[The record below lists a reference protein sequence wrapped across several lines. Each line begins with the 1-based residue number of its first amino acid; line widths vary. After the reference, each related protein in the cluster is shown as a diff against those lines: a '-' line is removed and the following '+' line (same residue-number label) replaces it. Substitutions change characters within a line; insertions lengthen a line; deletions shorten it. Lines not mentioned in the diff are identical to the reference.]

1 MKKNGHFQA
10 NRAGKSV
17 RCISEF
23 FISGRIVVIFGIN
36 NEVDM
41 KHAKKIG
48 MLWLWC
54 SLALVAAQ
62 AQKTYTEEEITRER
76 MFLEAYEKKL
86 IGKYDEAIA
95 LYEKVYEESP
105 DNHAAAFELARIFDQ
120 QRKSNEAIR
129 WMRLAQEGDP
139 ANVYYREFLA
149 ELLQSSGRFSEAA
162 EIYEELAKK
171 DGNDYY
177 YHRWAY
183 FLVRANEIDDAI
195 KVYDELEKRVGI
207 NEGITRRKQ
216 SLYMGQGDTKKAEKE
231 LEKLVDAFPGSVD
244 YRHLLAT
251 FYEQINE
258 NKKARDV
265 YQGILEIDPG
275 NAEALM
281 ALAGRS
287 ASSNNEIQY
296 INSLKPAF
304 EQEDVTIDLK
314 IAKLLPFIQK
324 VADTGDRE
332 LADAGLQ
339 LTNILERVH
348 PSEAKASAAAGDLL
362 FYTGRLEEAR
372 AKYQRTLELDE
383 SVYSV
388 WEQLATTYLLEGD
401 FTELLDVSN
410 DGIDLFPNKAQLF
423 YLNGLASLEL
433 GKYRDAQDML
443 DQAALMSG
451 KDQNLKQQ
459 VLGAL
464 GEALSALDDFDGA
477 DRTFTEALEINEDAP
492 ETLARYSLSLSARE
506 GAQKRAL
513 ELAEKAL
520 KKASDFP
527 LALQAQGMA
536 FYSAQQYEKAKMVLE
551 KALNITQGHS
561 PHLLEDYGD
570 VLYQLGEMDQALEY
584 WQKARESGRQTKT
597 LDKKINDKKI

>member
-1 MKKNGHFQA
+1 
-10 NRAGKSV
+10 
-17 RCISEF
+17 
-23 FISGRIVVIFGIN
+23 
-36 NEVDM
+36 M

-54 SLALVAAQ
+54 SLTLVAAQ

-95 LYEKVYEESP
+95 LYEEVYNGSK
-105 DNHAAAFELARIFDQ
+105 DNHAAAFELARIYDQ
-120 QRKSNEAIR
+120 QRKSNDAIR
-129 WMRLAQEGDP
+129 WMKLAQEGEP
-139 ANVYYREFLA
+139 TNVYYQEFLA
-149 ELLQSSGRFSEAA
+149 ELLQSAGRFSEAA
-162 EIYEELAKK
+162 EVYEKLAKK

-183 FLVRANEIDDAI
+183 YLVRANEIDDAI

-216 SLYMGQGDTKKAEKE
+216 SLYLGQGDTRKAEKE
-231 LEKLVDAFPGSVD
+231 LEKLVDAFPRSAD

-251 FYEQINE
+251 FYEQVNE
-258 NKKARDV
+258 GKKAREV
-265 YQGILEIDPG
+265 YQEILEIDPG
-275 NAEALM
+275 NAEAQM

-304 EQEDVTIDLK
+304 EQEEVAIDLK

-324 VADTGDRE
+324 VADTGDPE
-332 LADAGLQ
+332 LAEAGIE

-348 PSEAKASAAAGDLL
+348 PSDAKAAAAAGDLL
-362 FYTGRLEEAR
+362 FYSGRLEEAR
-372 AKYQRTLELDE
+372 TKYQRTLELDE

-401 FTELLDVSN
+401 FSELLEASN
-410 DGIDLFPNKAQLF
+410 DAIDLFPNKAQLY
-423 YLNGLASLEL
+423 YLNGLAALEL

-464 GEALSALDDFDGA
+464 GEALTALEDFDGA
-477 DRTFTEALEINEDAP
+477 DRTFTEALEMNEDAP
-492 ETLARYSLSLSARE
+492 EILARYSLSLSARD

-520 KKASDFP
+520 KKAGDYP

-536 FYSAQQYEKAKMVLE
+536 FYGAQQYEKARTVLE
-551 KALNITQGHS
+551 KALSITQGRS

-570 VLYQLGEMDQALEY
+570 VLYQLGEMDQAVEY
-584 WQKARESGRQTKT
+584 WHKARESGRQTKT